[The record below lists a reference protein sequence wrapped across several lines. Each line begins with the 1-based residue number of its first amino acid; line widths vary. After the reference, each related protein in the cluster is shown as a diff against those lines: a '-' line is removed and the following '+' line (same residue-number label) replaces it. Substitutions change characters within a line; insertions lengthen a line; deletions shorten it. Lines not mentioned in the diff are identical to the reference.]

1 MPSALNTVPT
11 VIARILRSSRSET
24 GAAQYFPERRDA
36 LFVRQQ
42 LAIRI
47 TRVGHRAK
55 LKGFLPLIEILT
67 DK

>member
-11 VIARILRSSRSET
+11 VIARILRSNGSQA
-24 GAAQYFPERRDA
+24 GAAQHFPERRDA
-36 LFVRQQ
+36 LLVWEQ
-42 LAIRI
+42 LAIGI

-55 LKGFLPLIEILT
+55 LKGLLPLIEILT